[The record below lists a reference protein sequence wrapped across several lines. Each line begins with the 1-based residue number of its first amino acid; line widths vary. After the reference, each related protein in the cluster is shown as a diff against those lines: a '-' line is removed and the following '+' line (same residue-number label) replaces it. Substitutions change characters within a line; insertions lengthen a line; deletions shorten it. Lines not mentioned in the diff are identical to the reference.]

1 MRHEDT
7 ANAIRMAVGM
17 NTAHYFT
24 MAELFSKLCQKTCD
38 GKRYNGDICGEVAPY
53 LDVFRLSRRSLEC
66 AWSFYNTFE
75 GLLRNDR
82 VDAATIAGLPSFRHT
97 ISPSFKNKDWISK
110 CKPTCTCHS
119 FRERMVPNSLDNN
132 GQLRPLV
139 LYSEP
144 ESERVRDTLT
154 ERSSYLRDNDEVFL
168 STATSLVAPFLDSNS
183 MDAFDVVSCPHCPG
197 ARSWKFS
204 GGDPTRNYMCIKDY
218 PAHLKEAHG
227 IDFTL

>member
-1 MRHEDT
+1 
-7 ANAIRMAVGM
+7 MAVGM

-38 GKRYNGDICGEVAPY
+38 GQTYDGKRYNGDSCGKVAPY
-53 LDVFRLSRRSLEC
+53 LDVFRLSRRSIEC
-66 AWSFYNTFE
+66 AWGLYNTFE

-97 ISPSFKNKDWISK
+97 ISPIFKNNDWVST
-110 CKPTCTCHS
+110 CKPTCRCQS

-144 ESERVRDTLT
+144 ESERVLETFSEKPL
-154 ERSSYLRDNDEVFL
+154 YLRDNDEVLL
-168 STATSLVAPFLDSNS
+168 STATSLVAPLLDSNS
-183 MDAFDVVSCPHCPG
+183 MDAFDVVSCPHCPNT
-197 ARSWKFS
+197 RSWMFP
-204 GGDPTRNYMCIKDY
+204 GEDPTLNYMCIKDY

-227 IDFTL
+227 IDYTL